1 MENNLPI
8 LVQKYGGS
16 SLATSKQIS
25 AIAKRIS
32 VKYQE
37 GNKVVV
43 IVSAMGKTTD
53 ELIELANSIT
63 KDPSPRELDLLL
75 STGELIS
82 CTLMAMAI
90 KSLGF
95 NAISLSGA
103 QAGIQTD
110 TRHGKAK
117 ISGINPDRIKNE
129 LDKNNIVIIAGF
141 QGVTDEMDTT
151 TLGRGGSD
159 TTAVAI
165 AASLKAKQCEIYTDV
180 DGIYTADPRII
191 PKAKKLTEIGFNEML
206 EMASYGAK
214 MNPRSIEMG
223 LAYNIPILVASS
235 FNNKPGTII
244 KKEEEINM
252 DIHEYRNRVS
262 GITTEKDV
270 AKITLLK
277 IPDKPGIT
285 AKVFQPISEANI
297 NVDVIVKNTS
307 VNNKTDLTFT
317 VKKSDL
323 NPAINIME
331 KVVKEFKGSNIISKT
346 NLAKISI
353 IGTGMQD
360 SPGYA
365 TKMFNSL
372 ATNNINIDMITTS
385 EIRITCIIE
394 ELHLK
399 IAAQSLHSEFN
410 LDNNI

>member
-1 MENNLPI
+1 
-8 LVQKYGGS
+8 
-16 SLATSKQIS
+16 
-25 AIAKRIS
+25 
-32 VKYQE
+32 
-37 GNKVVV
+37 
-43 IVSAMGKTTD
+43 
-53 ELIELANSIT
+53 
-63 KDPSPRELDLLL
+63 
-75 STGELIS
+75 
-82 CTLMAMAI
+82 
-90 KSLGF
+90 
-95 NAISLSGA
+95 
-103 QAGIQTD
+103 
-110 TRHGKAK
+110 
-117 ISGINPDRIKNE
+117 
-129 LDKNNIVIIAGF
+129 
-141 QGVTDEMDTT
+141 
-151 TLGRGGSD
+151 
-159 TTAVAI
+159 
-165 AASLKAKQCEIYTDV
+165 
-180 DGIYTADPRII
+180 
-191 PKAKKLTEIGFNEML
+191 
-206 EMASYGAK
+206 

-365 TKMFNSL
+365 TKMFN
-372 ATNNINIDMITTS
+372 AMMV
-385 EIRITCIIE
+385 
-394 ELHLK
+394 
-399 IAAQSLHSEFN
+399 
-410 LDNNI
+410 

>member
-1 MENNLPI
+1 MPI

-180 DGIYTADPRII
+180 DGIYTADPRIV

-346 NLAKISI
+346 NFKNLN
-353 IGTGMQD
+353 
-360 SPGYA
+360 P
-365 TKMFNSL
+365 
-372 ATNNINIDMITTS
+372 
-385 EIRITCIIE
+385 RICY
-394 ELHLK
+394 
-399 IAAQSLHSEFN
+399 
-410 LDNNI
+410 